1 MYVVCIGFWCK
12 VDCKLIKNFLFV
24 ITIILQEF
32 LSKNSGI
39 QFGKAADLAWYKN
52 WCGKFLAVYVIF
64 ETVLYE

>member
-1 MYVVCIGFWCK
+1 MYQLLVQG
-12 VDCKLIKNFLFV
+12 LFV

-52 WCGKFLAVYVIF
+52 
-64 ETVLYE
+64 